1 MVGLDVIAQALLSG
15 LFMGSVYALIAIG
28 FTLVF
33 GVTDI
38 VNFAH
43 GHLVMAAMFATYLLF
58 KLAGIDPYLGLVLG
72 CPYSSGSASSSTC
85 SSSSGSWRRR
95 TRPT

>member
-1 MVGLDVIAQALLSG
+1 MLGLDVILQAGLSG

-33 GVTDI
+33 GVTNI

-43 GHLVMAAMFATYLLF
+43 GHFVMGAMFVTYLVLIVAG
-58 KLAGIDPYLGLVLG
+58 LAYFTVIGL
-72 CPYSSGSASSSTC
+72 THH
-85 SSSSGSWRRR
+85 
-95 TRPT
+95 